1 MKLAE
6 RDDDFLRVAIQ
17 AIDRIREKSIE
28 RGHLMLASL
37 LDMAKTEAEDELRT
51 NAKPAQRISQPAGT
65 HMDDELE
72 AELRRELTGLN
83 RH

>member
-1 MKLAE
+1 MAE
-6 RDDDFLRVAIQ
+6 RDDDFLRIAIQ

-37 LDMAKTEAEDELRT
+37 LDMARAEAEDELRT
-51 NAKPAQRISQPAGT
+51 NAKPVQRVSKPEGT
-65 HMDDELE
+65 HMDDELD